1 MIIDYNQVDIWSSG
15 VLTKDVEDCILNLD
29 QLNKDE
35 LTCVLKKIGDISG
48 CPIPDLV
55 AKRMGTKQAIKY
67 LCSLVCDYNLIKDLL
82 DKNNVPWKAVWG
94 KQESRKPNEP
104 AGEYSSRIPNQI
116 IEKKI
121 VRGPG
126 KYHEFSITRLLWFD
140 KCNKNLIQKQQL
152 NDLILKSESIVD
164 FHVRFVIMF
173 ADLYKEIDNLTEI
186 LMLGVAHEGFFK
198 QNNCF
203 LEVKD
208 TLNKI
213 KNRAESENW
222 FLILENDVNQVFN
235 SSTTI

>member
-104 AGEYSSRIPNQI
+104 AGE
-116 IEKKI
+116 
-121 VRGPG
+121 
-126 KYHEFSITRLLWFD
+126 
-140 KCNKNLIQKQQL
+140 
-152 NDLILKSESIVD
+152 
-164 FHVRFVIMF
+164 
-173 ADLYKEIDNLTEI
+173 
-186 LMLGVAHEGFFK
+186 
-198 QNNCF
+198 
-203 LEVKD
+203 
-208 TLNKI
+208 
-213 KNRAESENW
+213 
-222 FLILENDVNQVFN
+222 
-235 SSTTI
+235 